1 MKVTVNV
8 KTTSKADAGS
18 TLDLVVGPEDT
29 VASVKD
35 RIAVLQVIPFP
46 DQDLQLNGE
55 VLPDGKQ
62 LSECGVKEQSSLDL
76 VVRASEA
83 SLTTQL
89 ADLLRARDLSCDELS
104 LLYCYKHGVSVTQA
118 LEMLGLGEKLQDFVG
133 KQKTFQLENN
143 KVSLVRQDTA
153 LKPFSVA
160 AEVEQILAASPT
172 GTMEIKELCVKF
184 TAKYNV
190 SLSSLMGMKPTDW
203 FTRQKDTFA
212 LTRGGLVSLRSA
224 QAAKPQR
231 PVKQQQPAS
240 WDRAPGLPP
249 ADRWGQ
255 QQPAAARWGQQQP
268 PAQKPAA
275 FLEPPPGLG
284 GTPEPPECAS
294 SLYSAESQPYLDL
307 HNKICSRSF
316 NSRVVQCLSE
326 LVDTISEGTCLNV
339 ARAVKGGSVGKGTSI
354 SGGDVDAEVVFF
366 LKGLPATGHEK
377 WLPSLARAVAGT
389 LADSLADDKSVECI
403 KATDDSV
410 QLRVKGLVTV
420 DLRFSPVYA
429 SYAEA
434 IKALGSAQGPEM
446 RRLYAPALVEE
457 RVQFILRQPSSVKV
471 TIRLLKWWRDQ
482 QAWSGNAARP
492 SDEILE
498 LMAIYSAVQT
508 KPPNQCSAVANVMAL
523 LSRFDE
529 LRIVWSNYYTK
540 NEVWAPLLR
549 QRPLLM
555 DPVNPYV
562 NIADPQSF
570 DPRELMAL
578 AQTTH
583 FFW

>member
-1 MKVTVNV
+1 MKVKVNV
-8 KTTSKADAGS
+8 TTATKVEASS
-18 TLDLVVGPEDT
+18 TFDLVVGVDDT
-29 VASVKD
+29 VSSVKD
-35 RIAVLQVIPFP
+35 RIAALSVIPFP

-55 VLPDGKQ
+55 VLQNGKQ

-83 SLTTQL
+83 TLATQL

-104 LLYCYKHGVSVTQA
+104 LLYCYKHGVAVTQA
-118 LEMLGLGEKLQDFVG
+118 LQLLGLSEKLQDFVG
-133 KQKTFQLENN
+133 KQKTFHIENN
-143 KVSLVRQDTA
+143 HVSLVRQDTA

-160 AEVEQILAASPT
+160 NEVEQILSASPT
-172 GTMEIKELCVKF
+172 GAMEIKELCAKF

-190 SLSSLMGMKPTDW
+190 SLSSLMGMKPTEW
-203 FTRQKDTFA
+203 FSRHKDTFA
-212 LTRGGLVSLRSA
+212 LTRGGTVSLRSA
-224 QAAKPQR
+224 QAARPQR
-231 PVKQQQPAS
+231 PTKQP
-240 WDRAPGLPP
+240 
-249 ADRWGQ
+249 
-255 QQPAAARWGQQQP
+255 QQQP
-268 PAQKPAA
+268 PAMRDRAAPGLPSPARWAAQPQQPQAKPPAP

-284 GTPEPPECAS
+284 SAPPPPECAS

-316 NSRVVQCLSE
+316 NSRVVQALGE
-326 LVDTISEGTCLNV
+326 LVDNISEATCMNV
-339 ARAVKGGSVGKGTSI
+339 ARAVKGGSVGKGISI
-354 SGGDVDAEVVFF
+354 SGGEVDAEVVLF
-366 LKGLPATGHEK
+366 LKGLPSTGHER
-377 WLPSLARAVAGT
+377 WLPPLVRAVAGT
-389 LADSLADDKSVECI
+389 LADSLASDKSVDGV

-410 QLRVKGLVTV
+410 QLRVKGLLTV
-420 DLRFSPVYA
+420 NLRFSPVYE

-434 IKALGSAQGPEM
+434 MKALSSATSPEN
-446 RRLYAPALVEE
+446 RKLYTPALIEE

-482 QAWSGNAARP
+482 QVWSSNAAWP

-498 LMAIYSAVQT
+498 LIAIYSAVQT
-508 KPPNQCSAVANVMAL
+508 KPPNQCTAIANVMAL